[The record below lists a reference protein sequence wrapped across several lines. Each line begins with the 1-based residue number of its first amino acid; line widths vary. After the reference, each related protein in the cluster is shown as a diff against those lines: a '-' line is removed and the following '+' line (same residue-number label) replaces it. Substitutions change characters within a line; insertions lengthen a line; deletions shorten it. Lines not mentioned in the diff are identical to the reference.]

1 MAITSIEKESW
12 FLGQYKNGRIQFN
25 GEFFF
30 SPKTGNVFN
39 SINSRGYNQISLL
52 RNDETG
58 RKVLTLMSHRLIWI
72 IHYGLITDSSLVI
85 NHIDGNKLN
94 NSISNLELVSVARNL
109 RHALN
114 TGLLITPKA
123 EEKVNAVF
131 TNEQVRNFRKMYA
144 AGEITQKAIAEIVG
158 CEKSTVQ
165 YMLVGKTYK
174 SVV

>member
-12 FLGQYKNGRIQFN
+12 FLDQYKNGRIQFN

-94 NSISNLELVSVARNL
+94 NSISNLELVSVTRNL

-114 TGLLITPKA
+114 TGLLIMPKA

-158 CEKSTVQ
+158 CKKSTVQ
-165 YMLVGKTYK
+165 YMLSGRTYK

>member
-1 MAITSIEKESW
+1 MAQSKLEKDQW
-12 FLGQYKNGRIQFN
+12 FLEQFQKGRIEFD

-94 NSISNLELVSVARNL
+94 NSISNLELVSVTKNL

-114 TGLLITPKA
+114 TGLLVMPQA
-123 EEKVNAVF
+123 EEKVNSVF
-131 TNEQVRNFRKMYA
+131 TNQQVREFRKMFFA
-144 AGEITQKAIAEIVG
+144 CEITQKAISEIVG
-158 CEKSTVQ
+158 CNKSTVQ